1 MKNLLQTTAVALA
14 AITAASAV
22 AAQDV
27 PADHAKTARETTP
40 CFYITQ
46 WRGWKAPN
54 DHTIYLGVNFRDVYE
69 VQITGSSPLLQDTTS
84 RIVSVTRGP
93 ETVCNP
99 VDLQLTI
106 SQTPYG
112 VQEPLIVRS
121 LVKLTPEQ
129 VKAIPKKYLPY

>member
-1 MKNLLQTTAVALA
+1 MRNSIRAAAVALA
-14 AITAASAV
+14 AITTASAV
-22 AAQDV
+22 AAQEA
-27 PADHAKTARETTP
+27 PASHDKGAGRTP

-69 VQITGSSPLLQDTTS
+69 VHIAGSSPLLQDTTS

-99 VDLQLTI
+99 VDLQLSI

-112 VQEPLIVRS
+112 VEEPLIVTS

-129 VKAIPKKYLPY
+129 VKAIPPKYRPF